1 MGWGNRPWK
10 KMGSSLRLSLY
21 IKVVPRFNRSFYNW
35 TMSFYRHFF
44 VFMECHFNHI
54 SPHTQ
59 IVFIKW
65 KFFNRCILYKHGCP
79 PHLIDTMIWP
89 ANVPPFMLYLWGC
102 PLHFIEI
109 LLLWNGQGSP
119 PWADSRGICCLWCT
133 LILLC
138 CATPSSDCDWMILFA
153 VILGQ
158 YSGAFVSVVLE
169 STIVCVLFEESKPST
184 QTTPL

>member
-1 MGWGNRPWK
+1 
-10 KMGSSLRLSLY
+10 
-21 IKVVPRFNRSFYNW
+21 
-35 TMSFYRHFF
+35 
-44 VFMECHFNHI
+44 MECHFNHI

-109 LLLWNGQGSP
+109 MLLWNGQGSP
-119 PWADSRGICCLWCT
+119 PWADSRGMFQAYIN
-133 LILLC
+133 ILRIQH
-138 CATPSSDCDWMILFA
+138 SSD
-153 VILGQ
+153 
-158 YSGAFVSVVLE
+158 FVSKWDLMNVWSETLPKQSRDRFDLSLDLQGE
-169 STIVCVLFEESKPST
+169 LLTYISCISQGGFAEFRKN
-184 QTTPL
+184 QQ

>member
-1 MGWGNRPWK
+1 MIYDDITQSYRDRKTNIRIFFHQIYPNITRVLFLWQYVAIIYPILSEIIQAISVAVVFLYKMGWGNRPWK
-10 KMGSSLRLSLY
+10 KMGSSLRLSFY
-21 IKVVPRFNRSFYNW
+21 KKVVPRFNRSFYNW

-119 PWADSRGICCLWCT
+119 PWADSRG
-133 LILLC
+133 
-138 CATPSSDCDWMILFA
+138 MR
-153 VILGQ
+153 
-158 YSGAFVSVVLE
+158 
-169 STIVCVLFEESKPST
+169 
-184 QTTPL
+184 